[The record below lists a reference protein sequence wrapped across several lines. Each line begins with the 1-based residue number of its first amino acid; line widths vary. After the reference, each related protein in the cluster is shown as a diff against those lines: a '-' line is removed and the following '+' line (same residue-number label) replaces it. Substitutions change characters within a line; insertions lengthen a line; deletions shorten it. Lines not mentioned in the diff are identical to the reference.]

1 MMHRMLS
8 APSRVRRGM
17 IAAFVAV
24 MLTVLVGVAAL
35 AVDGGLLQDNRRRV
49 QAGADAAALAAAS
62 VLFQN
67 YRTLTV
73 LQPDPGSKAADAAR
87 DVAKRNGYPN
97 DHITADVTVN
107 IPPKTGPFTGK
118 LAYVEVVVTYY
129 QTRYFSAIW
138 GTSKVPVSARA
149 VGYGYSGGSGIGIL
163 VLDPTAK
170 DSLDASGGGSLKV
183 TGGARVIVD
192 SNNAEAGRVTGGGS
206 ATASRFDIVGNYS
219 GLFTGTVTT
228 GVEPV
233 PDPLAYLVAP
243 AVPPDGIMTTTNLL
257 KGNKLYTLTPGRYT
271 NLPTFNQGDEVILKQ
286 ASYDTRG
293 GIYYIDGGG
302 FNSTGASITMDPLT
316 SGGVMIYNHA
326 TSNANNQGV
335 QITGSSLGT
344 VNVTA
349 LTSGPYAGILIWQ
362 DRTSTANMNIA
373 GQGVFTLKG
382 TFYTADSLLTVSGNG
397 LTTVG
402 SQYISKTLNISGS
415 GGVNIDYTPDGTAR
429 QRIIRLVE

>member
-129 QTRYFSAIW
+129 QDRKSTRLNS
-138 GTSKVPVSARA
+138 SHL
-149 VGYGYSGGSGIGIL
+149 GI
-163 VLDPTAK
+163 
-170 DSLDASGGGSLKV
+170 S
-183 TGGARVIVD
+183 
-192 SNNAEAGRVTGGGS
+192 
-206 ATASRFDIVGNYS
+206 
-219 GLFTGTVTT
+219 
-228 GVEPV
+228 
-233 PDPLAYLVAP
+233 
-243 AVPPDGIMTTTNLL
+243 
-257 KGNKLYTLTPGRYT
+257 
-271 NLPTFNQGDEVILKQ
+271 
-286 ASYDTRG
+286 
-293 GIYYIDGGG
+293 
-302 FNSTGASITMDPLT
+302 
-316 SGGVMIYNHA
+316 
-326 TSNANNQGV
+326 
-335 QITGSSLGT
+335 
-344 VNVTA
+344 
-349 LTSGPYAGILIWQ
+349 
-362 DRTSTANMNIA
+362 
-373 GQGVFTLKG
+373 
-382 TFYTADSLLTVSGNG
+382 
-397 LTTVG
+397 
-402 SQYISKTLNISGS
+402 
-415 GGVNIDYTPDGTAR
+415 
-429 QRIIRLVE
+429 